1 MLATNQRAPRSKY
14 KVLDSM
20 AGVSFQMGVMPSHRS
35 LRTKGVSLAKR
46 KEVKKEKVFH
56 AIKVI
61 SKGKEIQKVM
71 LHESHS
77 GVLFGGT
84 GDRNREI
91 LQLT

>member
-1 MLATNQRAPRSKY
+1 M
-14 KVLDSM
+14 
-20 AGVSFQMGVMPSHRS
+20 S
-35 LRTKGVSLAKR
+35 LPKR

-77 GVLFGGT
+77 RVLFGGT